1 MTSPALRGY
10 LDRIGYS
17 GPVVPS
23 LETLRGMHRAHFATV
38 PFENLNIQRGM
49 PIVTDH
55 DAVYDKVV
63 RRRRGGF
70 CLELSSLF
78 AWALREVGFD
88 VDILG
93 GRVLYPDGTL
103 TEPLSH
109 MSLRVHL
116 DEDGGPWLAD
126 VGFGGRIVEPLRW
139 DQRTPQLV
147 GDRAY
152 TIASDGDHYLVT
164 CSEPGQ
170 ARTAPSSYLLTLQ
183 PRKIEEFQDVCHWL
197 QTSPDSN
204 FTRGDLATL
213 GLPDGRISYAPGRL
227 IRTDADGPVES
238 VVEDADISA
247 VLREHF
253 GLDLSIT

>member
-1 MTSPALRGY
+1 MNPALRGY
-10 LDRIGYS
+10 LDRIGYT
-17 GPVVPS
+17 GPVSPT
-23 LETLRGMHRAHFATV
+23 LEALRGMHRAHFASV
-38 PFENLNIQRGM
+38 PFENLNIQRGI

-55 DAVYDKVV
+55 DVVYDKVV

-78 AWALREVGFD
+78 AWALREVGFN
-88 VDILG
+88 VDLLG
-93 GRVLYPDGTL
+93 ARVLNADGTL
-103 TEPLSH
+103 SEPLSH

-116 DEDGGPWLAD
+116 DEGGGPWLAD

-139 DQRTPQLV
+139 DEREPQVV
-147 GDRAY
+147 GDRTY
-152 TIASDGDHYLVT
+152 TIANDGDHYLVT
-164 CSEPGQ
+164 CREPGQ
-170 ARTAPSSYLLTLQ
+170 APSAPAAYLLTLQ
-183 PRKIEEFQDVCHWL
+183 PRPLEEFQDVCHWL
-197 QTSPDSN
+197 QTSPDST

-213 GLPDGRISYAPGRL
+213 GLPGGRISYAPGRL

-238 VVEDADISA
+238 PVADAEVPR